1 MTKYYHYNTGRY
13 ALVDVFRRNI
23 WLNIY
28 DETIAHEI
36 RRTFISKVGLI
47 VYDLTAFENWSEQLV
62 DSDCC
67 LNWQVPVS
75 FIEEHITPGLV
86 NTAFDSTIFV
96 QNKPNL
102 MNQAVEN
109 LLSSERQTELQHQ
122 MLFYKL
128 LLNCTRIHVPKK
140 SESYWW
146 TNSDIPTLTNNDAE
160 ILKNLRAIFSTEIH
174 ISEIEQQVLDL
185 AQFYFSSNVLVSS
198 RILQTMGR
206 TYA

>member
-47 VYDLTAFENWSEQLV
+47 IYDLTAFENWSEQLV
-62 DSDCC
+62 DSDSC
-67 LNWQVPVS
+67 LDWQVPVS
-75 FIEEHITPGLV
+75 FIEEHTTPGLV
-86 NTAFDSTIFV
+86 NTAFDDTIFV
-96 QNKPNL
+96 QGKPSL
-102 MNQAVEN
+102 TNQTVKS
-109 LLSSERQTELQHQ
+109 LLSPERQKELQQQ

-128 LLNCTRIHVPKK
+128 LLDSTRIHIPRK
-140 SESYWW
+140 SKSYWW
-146 TNSDIPTLTNNDAE
+146 INDDIPTLTNNNHE
-160 ILKNLRAIFSTEIH
+160 ILKNLRKIFATEIYLN
-174 ISEIEQQVLDL
+174 EIEQQVLDL

-198 RILQTMGR
+198 KILQAMGR